1 MKKYN
6 VQNYIRYKED
16 LEVSLKLIPHK
27 QFNEYTREELI
38 TVFLPLVENIAR
50 KFSTTQQAS
59 GVMTINDL
67 IQEGAIGLT
76 AAVDRIEWE
85 KIEESEDKEK
95 TLKSF
100 FAKRIR
106 GAIRRAID
114 INRGDMRIP
123 EYKLNDIRKN
133 FGKDRKIVQT
143 FFNQVFMSIDENF
156 NDEGD
161 NPLFQVPDK
170 SEPYNI
176 ALLNAY
182 LLSIMKEHLTDKEYD
197 VLRMSYGLDCDK
209 HAAKDIA
216 SKLGIDGVSNYV
228 RVSELKKSAIEKLV
242 DNVSPNQVIDYL

>member
-6 VQNYIRYKED
+6 VQNYIRYKND
-16 LEVSLKLIPHK
+16 LEVTLKLIPKKEFH
-27 QFNEYTREELI
+27 EYTRTELT

-67 IQEGAIGLT
+67 IQEGAIGLQ
-76 AAVDRIEWE
+76 AAVDRIEWQT
-85 KIEESEDKEK
+85 IHESEDKEK

-182 LLSIMKEHLTDKEYD
+182 LLGIMKEHLTDKEYD

-209 HAAKDIA
+209 HPAKDIA

-228 RVSELKKSAIEKLV
+228 RVSELKKSAVEKLV
-242 DNVSPNQVIDYL
+242 DNVSPDQVIDYL

>member
-6 VQNYIRYKED
+6 IQNYIRYKED
-16 LEVSLKLIPHK
+16 LEATLKLIPHK

-182 LLSIMKEHLTDKEYD
+182 LLGIMKEHLTDKEYD
-197 VLRMSYGLDCDK
+197 VLRMSYGFDCDK
-209 HAAKDIA
+209 HPAKDIA

>member
-6 VQNYIRYKED
+6 VQNYIRYKND
-16 LEVSLKLIPHK
+16 LEVTLKLIPKKEFH
-27 QFNEYTREELI
+27 EYTRTELT

-67 IQEGAIGLT
+67 IQEGAIGLQ
-76 AAVDRIEWE
+76 ASVDRIEWQT
-85 KIEESEDKEK
+85 IHDSDDKEK

-156 NDEGD
+156 NEEGD

-182 LLSIMKEHLTDKEYD
+182 LLGIMKEHLTDKEYD

-209 HAAKDIA
+209 YPAKDIA

-242 DNVSPNQVIDYL
+242 DNVSPDQVIDYL

>member
-6 VQNYIRYKED
+6 VQNYIRYRND
-16 LEVSLKLIPHK
+16 LEITLKLIPKKEFH
-27 QFNEYTREELI
+27 EYTRTELT

-67 IQEGAIGLT
+67 IQEGAIGLQ
-76 AAVDRIEWE
+76 AAVDRIEWQT
-85 KIEESEDKEK
+85 IHDSEDKEK

-143 FFNQVFMSIDENF
+143 FFNQVFMSIDANF

-182 LLSIMKEHLTDKEYD
+182 LLGIMKEHLTNKEYE

-209 HAAKDIA
+209 YSAKDIA
-216 SKLGIDGVSNYV
+216 KELSIDGVSNYV
-228 RVSELKKSAIEKLV
+228 RISELKKSAIEKLV
-242 DNVSPNQVIDYL
+242 DNVSPDQVIDYL

>member
-6 VQNYIRYKED
+6 VQNYIRYRND
-16 LEVSLKLIPHK
+16 LEVTLKLIPKKEFH
-27 QFNEYTREELI
+27 EYTRTELT

-67 IQEGAIGLT
+67 IQEGAIGLQ
-76 AAVDRIEWE
+76 AAVDRIEWQT
-85 KIEESEDKEK
+85 IHESEDKEK

-182 LLSIMKEHLTDKEYD
+182 LLGIMKEHLTDKEYE
-197 VLRMSYGLDCDK
+197 VIRLSYGLDCDK
-209 HAAKDIA
+209 HSAKQIADILQINGTA
-216 SKLGIDGVSNYV
+216 SYV
-228 RVSELKKSAIEKLV
+228 RVSQIKKEAIDKLV
-242 DNVSPNQVIDYL
+242 DNVPPSQVIDYL

>member
-6 VQNYIRYKED
+6 VQNYIRYKND
-16 LEVSLKLIPHK
+16 LEVTLKLIPKKEFH
-27 QFNEYTREELI
+27 EYTRTELT

-67 IQEGAIGLT
+67 IQEGAIGLQ
-76 AAVDRIEWE
+76 AAVDRIEWQT
-85 KIEESEDKEK
+85 IHDSEDKEK

-133 FGKDRKIVQT
+133 FGKVRKIVQT

-182 LLSIMKEHLTDKEYD
+182 LLGIMKEHLTDKEYD

-209 HAAKDIA
+209 HPAKDIA

-228 RVSELKKSAIEKLV
+228 RVSELKKAAIEKLV
-242 DNVSPNQVIDYL
+242 DNVSPDQVIDYL

>member
-6 VQNYIRYKED
+6 VQNYIRYRND
-16 LEVSLKLIPHK
+16 LEVTLKLIPKKEFH
-27 QFNEYTREELI
+27 EYTRTELT

-67 IQEGAIGLT
+67 IQEGAIGLQ
-76 AAVDRIEWE
+76 AAVDRIEWQT
-85 KIEESEDKEK
+85 IHDSEDKEK

-182 LLSIMKEHLTDKEYD
+182 LLGIMKEHLTDKEYD

-209 HAAKDIA
+209 HPAKDIA
-216 SKLGIDGVSNYV
+216 SKLSIDGVSNYV

-242 DNVSPNQVIDYL
+242 DNVSPDQVIDYL

>member
-6 VQNYIRYKED
+6 VQNYIRYKND
-16 LEVSLKLIPHK
+16 LEVTLKLIPKKEFH
-27 QFNEYTREELI
+27 EYTRTELT

-67 IQEGAIGLT
+67 IQEGAIGLQ
-76 AAVDRIEWE
+76 ASVDRIEWQT
-85 KIEESEDKEK
+85 IHDSDDKEK

-182 LLSIMKEHLTDKEYD
+182 LLGIMKEYLTDKEYN

-209 HAAKDIA
+209 HPAKDIA

-228 RVSELKKSAIEKLV
+228 RVSELKKSAIEKLI
-242 DNVSPNQVIDYL
+242 DNVSPDQVIDYL

>member
-6 VQNYIRYKED
+6 VQNYIRYKND
-16 LEVSLKLIPHK
+16 LEVTLKLIPKKEFH
-27 QFNEYTREELI
+27 EYTRTELT

-67 IQEGAIGLT
+67 IQEGAIGLQ
-76 AAVDRIEWE
+76 AAVDRIEWQT
-85 KIEESEDKEK
+85 IHESEDKEK

-182 LLSIMKEHLTDKEYD
+182 LLGIMKEHLTDKEYD

>member
-1 MKKYN
+1 
-6 VQNYIRYKED
+6 
-16 LEVSLKLIPHK
+16 
-27 QFNEYTREELI
+27 
-38 TVFLPLVENIAR
+38 
-50 KFSTTQQAS
+50 
-59 GVMTINDL
+59 
-67 IQEGAIGLT
+67 
-76 AAVDRIEWE
+76 
-85 KIEESEDKEK
+85 
-95 TLKSF
+95 
-100 FAKRIR
+100 
-106 GAIRRAID
+106 
-114 INRGDMRIP
+114 MRIP

-209 HAAKDIA
+209 YPAKR
-216 SKLGIDGVSNYV
+216 YC
-228 RVSELKKSAIEKLV
+228 
-242 DNVSPNQVIDYL
+242 

>member
-6 VQNYIRYKED
+6 VQNYIRYKND
-16 LEVSLKLIPHK
+16 LEVTLKLIPKKEFH
-27 QFNEYTREELI
+27 EYTRTELT

-67 IQEGAIGLT
+67 IQEGAIGLQ
-76 AAVDRIEWE
+76 AAVDRIEWQT
-85 KIEESEDKEK
+85 IHDSDDKEK

-100 FAKRIR
+100 FAKRVR

-156 NDEGD
+156 NEEGD

-182 LLSIMKEHLTDKEYD
+182 LLGIMKEYLTDKEYD

-209 HAAKDIA
+209 HPAKDIA

-242 DNVSPNQVIDYL
+242 DNVSPDQVIDYL

>member
-67 IQEGAIGLT
+67 IQEGAIGLQ
-76 AAVDRIEWE
+76 ASVDRIEWQT
-85 KIEESEDKEK
+85 IHDSDDKEK

-182 LLSIMKEHLTDKEYD
+182 LLGIMKEHLTDKEYD

-209 HAAKDIA
+209 HPAKDIA

-242 DNVSPNQVIDYL
+242 DNVSPDQVIDYL

>member
-16 LEVSLKLIPHK
+16 LDVSLKLIPYK

-67 IQEGAIGLT
+67 IQEGSLGLIS
-76 AAVDRIEWE
+76 AVDRILWE
-85 KIEESEDKEK
+85 KLADVDDVEK
-95 TLKSF
+95 VLKAF
-100 FAKRIR
+100 LGKRIR
-106 GAIRRAID
+106 GAIRRSID

-123 EYKLNDIRKN
+123 EHKLNEIRKN
-133 FGKDRKIVQT
+133 SDKDRLIVQT
-143 FFNQVFMSIDENF
+143 FFNQIFLSIDANSTEDDENSM
-156 NDEGD
+156 
-161 NPLFQVPDK
+161 FQIPDT

-182 LLSIMKEHLTDKEYD
+182 LLGIMKQYLNEKEYE
-197 VLRMSYGLDCDK
+197 VIRLSYGLDCDK
-209 HAAKDIA
+209 HSAKQIADILQINGTA
-216 SKLGIDGVSNYV
+216 SYV
-228 RVSELKKSAIEKLV
+228 RVSQIKKEAIDKLV
-242 DNVSPNQVIDYL
+242 DNVPPSQVIDYL

>member
-6 VQNYIRYKED
+6 VQNYIRYRND
-16 LEVSLKLIPHK
+16 LEVTLKLIPKKEFH
-27 QFNEYTREELI
+27 EYTRTELT

-67 IQEGAIGLT
+67 IQEGAIGLQ
-76 AAVDRIEWE
+76 AAVDRIEWQT
-85 KIEESEDKEK
+85 IHDSEDKEK
-95 TLKSF
+95 TIKSF

-143 FFNQVFMSIDENF
+143 FFNQVFMSIDANF

-182 LLSIMKEHLTDKEYD
+182 LLGIMKEHLTDKEYE
-197 VLRMSYGLDCDK
+197 VVRMSYGLDCDK
-209 HAAKDIA
+209 YPAKDIA
-216 SKLGIDGVSNYV
+216 KELSIDGVSNYV
-228 RVSELKKSAIEKLV
+228 RISELKKSAIEKLV
-242 DNVSPNQVIDYL
+242 DNVSPDQVIDYL

>member
-6 VQNYIRYKED
+6 VQNYIRYRND
-16 LEVSLKLIPHK
+16 LEVTLKLIPKKEFH
-27 QFNEYTREELI
+27 EYTRTELT

-67 IQEGAIGLT
+67 IQEGAIGLQ
-76 AAVDRIEWE
+76 AAVDRIEWQT
-85 KIEESEDKEK
+85 IHESEDKEK

-182 LLSIMKEHLTDKEYD
+182 LLGIMKEHLTDKEYD

-209 HAAKDIA
+209 HPAKDIA
-216 SKLGIDGVSNYV
+216 SKLSIDGVSNYV

-242 DNVSPNQVIDYL
+242 DNVSPDQVIDYL

>member
-6 VQNYIRYKED
+6 VQNYIRYKND
-16 LEVSLKLIPHK
+16 LEVTLKLIPKKEFH
-27 QFNEYTREELI
+27 EYTRTELT

-67 IQEGAIGLT
+67 IQEGAIGLQ
-76 AAVDRIEWE
+76 ASVDRIEWQT
-85 KIEESEDKEK
+85 IHDSDDKEK

-182 LLSIMKEHLTDKEYD
+182 LLGIMKEHLTDKEYD

-209 HAAKDIA
+209 HPAKDIA
-216 SKLGIDGVSNYV
+216 NKLGIDGVSNYV

-242 DNVSPNQVIDYL
+242 DNVSPDQVIDYL

>member
-6 VQNYIRYKED
+6 VQNYIRYKND
-16 LEVSLKLIPHK
+16 LEATLKLIPKKEFH
-27 QFNEYTREELI
+27 EYTRTELA
-38 TVFLPLVENIAR
+38 TTFLPLVENIAR

-67 IQEGAIGLT
+67 IQEGAIGLQ
-76 AAVDRIEWE
+76 AAVDRIEWQT
-85 KIEESEDKEK
+85 IHDSEDKEK

-182 LLSIMKEHLTDKEYD
+182 LLGIMKEHLTDKEYE

-209 HAAKDIA
+209 YPAKNIA
-216 SKLGIDGVSNYV
+216 KELGIDGISNYV
-228 RVSELKKSAIEKLV
+228 RISELKKSAIEKLI
-242 DNVSPNQVIDYL
+242 DNVSPEQVIDYL

>member
-6 VQNYIRYKED
+6 IQNYIRYKED
-16 LEVSLKLIPHK
+16 LEATLKLIPHK

-182 LLSIMKEHLTDKEYD
+182 LLGIMKEHLTDKEYD

>member
-16 LEVSLKLIPHK
+16 LKQSIPEDK
-27 QFNEYTREELI
+27 FYDEYTRNELVI
-38 TVFLPLVENIAR
+38 KFLPLVENIAR

-67 IQEGAIGLT
+67 IQEGSIGLM
-76 AAVDRIEWE
+76 AAVDKLDWI
-85 KIEESEDKEK
+85 KLADSEDIEK

-133 FGKDRKIVQT
+133 LGKDRKIVQT
-143 FFNQVFMSIDENF
+143 FFNQVFMSIDANF
-156 NDEGD
+156 NEEGD

-176 ALLNAY
+176 TLLNAY
-182 LLSIMKEHLTDKEYD
+182 LIGIMKQFLNEKEFE

-209 HAAKDIA
+209 LPAKEIA
-216 SKLGIDGVSNYV
+216 TKLKIDGVSNYV
-228 RVSELKKSAIEKLV
+228 RISEIKKTAIEKLI
-242 DNVSPNQVIDYL
+242 DNVPPENVIDYL

>member
-6 VQNYIRYKED
+6 VQNYSRYKND
-16 LEVSLKLIPHK
+16 LEVTLKLIPKKEFH
-27 QFNEYTREELI
+27 EYTRTELT
-38 TVFLPLVENIAR
+38 TVLLPLVENIAR

-67 IQEGAIGLT
+67 IQEGAIGLQ
-76 AAVDRIEWE
+76 ASVDRIEWQT
-85 KIEESEDKEK
+85 IHDSEDKEK

-182 LLSIMKEHLTDKEYD
+182 LLGIMKEHLTDKEYD

-209 HAAKDIA
+209 HPAKDIA

-242 DNVSPNQVIDYL
+242 DNVSPDQVIDYL

>member
-6 VQNYIRYKED
+6 VQNYIRYKND
-16 LEVSLKLIPHK
+16 LEVTLKLIPKKEFH
-27 QFNEYTREELI
+27 EYTRTELT

-67 IQEGAIGLT
+67 IQEGAIGLQ
-76 AAVDRIEWE
+76 ASVDRIEWQT
-85 KIEESEDKEK
+85 IHESDDKEK

-182 LLSIMKEHLTDKEYD
+182 LLGIMKEHLTDKEYD

-209 HAAKDIA
+209 YAAKDIA

-242 DNVSPNQVIDYL
+242 DNVSPDQVIDYL